1 MSSPCRVERA
11 VAALLLAALPLASA
25 TAATPLRLCAEP
37 ANLPFAD
44 AAGDGFE
51 VAIVRL
57 LARKLDRPVELVPA
71 VQGPHGFAR
80 RTLGEGLC
88 DVLTGMPTG
97 AEGALTTRPYYRS
110 TWMFVARDRESLPSS
125 FDDPRLVTWR
135 VAVPV
140 VGEGWD
146 TPPVAALGR
155 RGIVANLRRFPLGAK
170 QPTAPLDAVV
180 EGEADLAIVW
190 GPVAGWYAGRSKVP
204 LVLAPTPPVDGDV
217 AFTGGAS
224 LAVRRDDRVLRE
236 ALDAALREERDEVA
250 AILAA
255 WRVPPAGEGE

>member
-1 MSSPCRVERA
+1 MSSPCRVERVLAA
-11 VAALLLAALPLASA
+11 VMLAALPLASGM
-25 TAATPLRLCAEP
+25 AATPLRLCAEP

-44 AAGDGFE
+44 TEGNGFE

-57 LARKLDRPVELVPA
+57 LARKLDRPLELVA
-71 VQGPHGFAR
+71 TVQGPHGFAR
-80 RTLGEGLC
+80 RTLGEGVC

-110 TWMFVARDRESLPSS
+110 TWMFVGRAGEPLPAS
-125 FDDPRLVTWR
+125 FDDPRLRTWR

-155 RGIVANLRRFPLGAK
+155 RGIVANLRRFPLGTK
-170 QPTAPLDAVV
+170 QPTGPLDAVAK
-180 EGEADLAIVW
+180 GEADLAIVW
-190 GPVAGWYAGRSKVP
+190 GPVAGWYAGRSPVP
-204 LVLAPTPPVDGDV
+204 LTLAPTPAMDGDV
-217 AFTGGAS
+217 TFTGGAS
-224 LAVRRDDRVLRE
+224 FAVRRDDGRLRE
-236 ALDAALREERDEVA
+236 ALDAALREEREGVS

-255 WRVPPAGEGE
+255 WRVPPAEQGE